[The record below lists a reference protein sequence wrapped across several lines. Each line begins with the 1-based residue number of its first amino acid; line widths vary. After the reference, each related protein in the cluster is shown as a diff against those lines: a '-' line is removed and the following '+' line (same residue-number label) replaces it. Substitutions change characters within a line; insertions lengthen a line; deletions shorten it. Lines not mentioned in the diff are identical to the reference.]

1 MPLPTNNSR
10 PNLPYPPDQSLPNN
24 QRFGLLGRRPPTA
37 EMLDAE
43 FNALTDDV
51 NKLAQGINEVQ
62 AGTIPGSNNPLN
74 AQKVLKTD
82 GQGTLSFTLINSNQ

>member
-1 MPLPTNNSR
+1 MPLPTNKN
-10 PNLPYPPDQSLPNN
+10 PNLPYTPDQSLPNN

-62 AGTIPGSNNPLN
+62 SVPFQVQMTPECE
-74 AQKVLKTD
+74 
-82 GQGTLSFTLINSNQ
+82 